1 MKKTTAIIAVLL
13 STAIAVP
20 AHANDA
26 VGIGIG
32 ILGLVIN
39 EATKA
44 GNKGGNQRRPR
55 QGDQLIGRVGEEP
68 SRNNRARNGNRVAP
82 ALAAGGTAA
91 AVAYVLPEGDKA
103 PIPEAKPT
111 VEQMAEYVAL
121 QAGSPST
128 PDISDEFDESIPL
141 TDELGRYWGAV
152 APADAEKVEAAI
164 KLGIK
169 PSVAIPEMTGLKL
182 PEPKEEKQP
191 LPTPTVEVQ
200 TADATPETKQEG
212 VPAMPSVAVVQ
223 DTAEAKE
230 VPATVDTT
238 ATTASVEKERKVEE
252 PATKPVEVK
261 KPKAKVD
268 L

>member
-20 AHANDA
+20 TRANDD
-26 VGIGIG
+26 VIRLSIGIAG
-32 ILGLVIN
+32 ALLG
-39 EATKA
+39 EAM
-44 GNKGGNQRRPR
+44 KGGNNKASGKRNK
-55 QGDQLIGRVGEEP
+55 GDVLEGRVGDTP
-68 SRNNRARNGNRVAP
+68 SRNNGSRNRSKVAP
-82 ALAAGGTAA
+82 AVAAGGAAA

-103 PIPEAKPT
+103 PIPEVKPT
-111 VEQMAEYVAL
+111 AEQMAEYAAL
-121 QAGSPST
+121 QAASPST

-182 PEPKEEKQP
+182 PEPKPDP
-191 LPTPTVEVQ
+191 LPTVEVQ
-200 TADATPETKQEG
+200 TAEAVPEKKQEV
-212 VPAMPSVAVVQ
+212 VPAMPSVAAVQ
-223 DTAEAKE
+223 ETAETKD
-230 VPATVDTT
+230 VPAAVDTT
-238 ATTASVEKERKVEE
+238 ATTASVDPEPKVDL
-252 PATKPVEVK
+252 KPVEVK

>member
-13 STAIAVP
+13 STAIAAPVR
-20 AHANDA
+20 ANDA

-68 SRNNRARNGNRVAP
+68 SRNSGSRNRNKVAP
-82 ALAAGGTAA
+82 AVAAGGAAA
-91 AVAYVLPEGDKA
+91 AVAYALPEGDKA

-111 VEQMAEYVAL
+111 AAQMAEYAAL
-121 QAGSPST
+121 QASSST
-128 PDISDEFDESIPL
+128 TEDDIDEGVPL
-141 TDELGRYWGAV
+141 HDELGRYWGAV
-152 APADAEKVEAAI
+152 APADAEKVEAAV
-164 KLGIK
+164 KLGMK
-169 PSVAIPEMTGLKL
+169 PSVVIPEVTGLKL
-182 PEPKEEKQP
+182 PERKPEP
-191 LPTPTVEVQ
+191 LPTVQVQ
-200 TADATPETKQEG
+200 TAEAAPEKKQEI
-212 VPAMPSVAVVQ
+212 VPAMPSVAAAQ
-223 DTAEAKE
+223 DTAEVKD
-230 VPATVDTT
+230 VPAAVDTT
-238 ATTASVEKERKVEE
+238 ATTASVEKKIEE
-252 PATKPVEVK
+252 PAVKPVEVK